1 MSNKF
6 LIGLKWFSIAIILI
20 FLVALI
26 TSFISNK
33 CVGQQIATA
42 IGMVIGFTCMGN
54 YMLET

>member
-1 MSNKF
+1 MRKF

-20 FLVALI
+20 FLVAIL
-26 TSFISNK
+26 TSYIPNK
-33 CVGQQIATA
+33 CVGQQMAAA